1 MGKYFNPTTEEAVR
15 NAGGRELYVYG
26 KYQYLSLMREIKYG
40 ECLVGRFNKGF
51 SHVMPLLNNED
62 EFEEFMNQYNAGY
75 FLSYEF
81 YAMPN
86 SVFDINQTSNTASS
100 AASSTIASAASSV
113 VASGASSGASSAVDS
128 AVASGASSTAS
139 STASSAVTSTVASA
153 VASAAP
159 SATPSVVASTAS
171 PNKFVV
177 RDEGLHCSFWS
188 PYKK

>member
-1 MGKYFNPTTEEAVR
+1 MQLNGPARRGEAVR

-86 SVFDINQTSNTASS
+86 SVFDITQTSS
-100 AASSTIASAASSV
+100 AAPSAAPSAAS
-113 VASGASSGASSAVDS
+113 
-128 AVASGASSTAS
+128 
-139 STASSAVTSTVASA
+139 SA
-153 VASAAP
+153 VASAASSDASSAAP
-159 SATPSVVASTAS
+159 SAAPSAASSAVASTAS
-171 PNKFVV
+171 PNEFVV
-177 RDEGLHCSFWS
+177 RDEGLHC
-188 PYKK
+188 